1 MLEILQDNSNVGN
14 NDKCGSSLVNTGG
27 LAYGGGGG
35 GGGR

>member
-1 MLEILQDNSNVGN
+1 MWVI
-14 NDKCGSSLVNTGG
+14 NDKWGSSLVNTGG